1 MLAIHKLGL
10 KMKTPLE
17 MSSDSGDSGR
27 EKSFSSSRAGNGGD
41 GREDRRN
48 SSSAPTAVHEAC
60 FGYLRWIKDG
70 DEASARSYGEAKYAC
85 FSDDEDVS
93 KVFKL
98 LSECWKLK
106 QPSVLISVTGSA
118 QELEL
123 EPKLQTDFEKG
134 LAEAAE
140 CTNGWLISGG
150 TDAGVMAL
158 VGRALRKRQLAAAIV
173 SQQVGSA
180 KLVSRRSLASTF
192 QCHAATLSQRSIGF
206 IVCPLPAERHCLD
219 RTRLKTLVAA
229 YRSPHFP
236 SPFVLLLPFPSRAVV
251 MQTQ

>member
-118 QELEL
+118 QELAL

-173 SQQVGSA
+173 HNRWAVRSSCPVAHLPAHSSA
-180 KLVSRRSLASTF
+180 TPP
-192 QCHAATLSQRSIGF
+192 CSQRSIGC

-236 SPFVLLLPFPSRAVV
+236 SPVLLLPFPSRAVV
-251 MQTQ
+251 TQTQ